1 MQSTATLAASGF
13 VAIWIQKVFHA
24 NCTFSIMC
32 WLSGS
37 LAIVSSSPDVEEN
50 TEGGLKAFMPAPTK
64 SEQDSIGEEKEL
76 IPHGI

>member
-1 MQSTATLAASGF
+1 
-13 VAIWIQKVFHA
+13 
-24 NCTFSIMC
+24 MC
-32 WLSGS
+32 WLNGS